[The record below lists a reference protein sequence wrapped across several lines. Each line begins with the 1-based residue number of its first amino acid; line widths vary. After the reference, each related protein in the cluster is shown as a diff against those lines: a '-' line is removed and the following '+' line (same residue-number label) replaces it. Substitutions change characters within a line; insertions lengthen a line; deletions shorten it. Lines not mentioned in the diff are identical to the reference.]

1 MAKDTSS
8 DGASIEVTDLVVR
21 YGEVRAVDGVSFA
34 ARPGEV
40 LVLLGPNGA
49 GKTSTVETLEGYR
62 HPDDGTVRVLGL
74 DPSAGA
80 VDLRPRMGVMLQAG
94 GVHPGLRPPESLA
107 LHAALFPDPLDVDDL
122 LARVGLDDRRSVP
135 WRRLSGGEQ
144 RRLSFALAVVGRPD
158 VVFLDEP
165 TAGVDLDGRRL
176 VREVVAEL
184 RDRGATVLL
193 TTHDLDEAERSAD
206 RIVIVD
212 RGRVVADAPAAEL
225 LASVGRDDIAF
236 AGPAGLDLAELAA
249 ALGGPATE
257 VSAGEYVVAV
267 PPTPANVAALTAWLA
282 EHDHPLGELRAGRRR
297 LEEIFDRLTGEA
309 DG

>member
-1 MAKDTSS
+1 MAS

-21 YGEVRAVDGVSFA
+21 YGEVRAVDGVSFT

-49 GKTSTVETLEGYR
+49 GKTSTVETVEGYR
-62 HPDDGTVRVLGL
+62 RPDDGTVRVLGL

-94 GVHPGLRPPESLA
+94 GVHPGLRPQESLA
-107 LHAALFPDPLDVDDL
+107 LHAALYADPLPVDEL
-122 LARVGLDDRRSVP
+122 IERVGLAGQRSRT

-165 TAGVDLDGRRL
+165 TAGVDLEGRRL

-184 RDRGATVLL
+184 RDRGATVVL
-193 TTHDLDEAERSAD
+193 TTHDLDEAERAAD
-206 RIVIVD
+206 HIVIVD
-212 RGRVVADAPAAEL
+212 HGKVVADAPAAEL
-225 LASVGRDDIAF
+225 LASVERDDIAF
-236 AGPAGLDLAELAA
+236 AAPPGLDVAALGA
-249 ALGGPATE
+249 ALGGAARE
-257 VSAGEYVVAV
+257 LSAGDYVLGV

-282 EHDHPLGELRAGRRR
+282 EHDLPLGELRAGRRR
-297 LEEIFDRLTGEA
+297 LEEIFDRLTGEG